1 MDSLTLSAFVCG
13 LRRALEDVRRARLP
27 RQASGRTGGGIRIRC
42 SRLASR
48 RAAGLR
54 PAAGGSQV
62 YVRVRH
68 ARSSGPRGSPG
79 DRQTG
84 ASHNRSAYPEIR
96 GGSWNP
102 RRPRAER
109 RRPGRRLFY
118 AIDDVVSYD
127 LLVGCLRPLV
137 FPFLRIGPWH
147 CCICTKRVPYF
158 IWLIK

>member
-1 MDSLTLSAFVCG
+1 MLATRVAPRGGACG
-13 LRRALEDVRRARLP
+13 LRRA
-27 RQASGRTGGGIRIRC
+27 
-42 SRLASR
+42 
-48 RAAGLR
+48 AAKL
-54 PAAGGSQV
+54 

-68 ARSSGPRGSPG
+68 ARSSGPSPG
-79 DRQTG
+79 DTQTG
-84 ASHNRSAYPEIR
+84 AASHNRSAYPEIR

-118 AIDDVVSYD
+118 AIDNVVSYD

-137 FPFLRIGPWH
+137 FPFLRIGPCH

-158 IWLIK
+158 IWHIK